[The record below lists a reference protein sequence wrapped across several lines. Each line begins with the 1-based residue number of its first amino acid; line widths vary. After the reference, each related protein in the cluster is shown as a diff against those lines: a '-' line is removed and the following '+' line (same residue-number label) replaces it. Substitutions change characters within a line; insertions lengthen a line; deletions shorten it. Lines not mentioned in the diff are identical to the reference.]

1 MQKKIIALAVA
12 GLVSGAAF
20 AQSNVTIYGVA
31 DVGVSWE
38 NSKSGAGSQFR
49 VQSGQS
55 AGSRLGFKGEEALGN
70 GLKALWT
77 LEMGLDIANGESTC
91 HSTNTL
97 ACANTTTNNGAPA
110 GANVHGTT
118 NNQSIFQRQAFAGLS
133 SATLGTATFGRQYT
147 PGFAVKAKADA
158 FGMGTAA
165 TLNNTGALL
174 AGVGVDRLDNSV
186 AYTTPTWS
194 GFSGQLVYSSGIE
207 NNVNGFVSDTT
218 TEKAGK
224 AWAGLLSYQGY
235 GFDLGLAY
243 HDVYGTTGSNA
254 TVSGITYAGTTT
266 QAAKS
271 RGYLLGGNYDFKVAK
286 VFASYGSAKTT
297 QDGATSTTDGDTK
310 AKGNQYSIGV
320 KVPFGAHSI
329 AAQYS
334 RYNDKLSV
342 DRDFTVYGVGYEYAM
357 SKRTALYA
365 AYAHGTNKN
374 QGTSRLNSATNTGLS
389 PTASNDPN
397 ALQVGLRH
405 SF

>member
-31 DVGVSWE
+31 DVGVSVE
-38 NSKSGAGSQFR
+38 NASNGSQFR

-70 GLKALWT
+70 GLKAVWT
-77 LEMGLDIANGESTC
+77 LEMGLDFSNGESTC
-91 HSTNTL
+91 HSTNTI
-97 ACANTTTNNGAPA
+97 ACANATTNNGAPA

-133 SATLGTATFGRQYT
+133 SATLGSVTLGRQYT
-147 PGFAVKAKADA
+147 PAFQVKAKADV

-165 TLNNTGALL
+165 TLNNVIGLIPGQA
-174 AGVGVDRLDNSV
+174 DRVDNSI

-207 NNVNGFVSDTT
+207 NNTNVFSANTS

-224 AWAGLLSYQGY
+224 AWSGIVSYQGY
-235 GFDLGLAY
+235 GFDVGLSYQTVNGLTGAN
-243 HDVYGTTGSNA
+243 GTT
-254 TVSGITYAGTTT
+254 TGITYTGTATEVSK
-266 QAAKS
+266 A
-271 RGYLLGGNYDFKVAK
+271 RGWLLGGSYDFKVAK
-286 VFASYGSAKTT
+286 VFASYGSGKTT
-297 QDGATSTTDGDTK
+297 QSGLTSTTDGDNL
-310 AKGNQYSIGV
+310 AKGNEWSVGV

-329 AAQYS
+329 GAQYAK
-334 RYNDKLSV
+334 YNDKLSL
-342 DRDFTVYGVGYEYAM
+342 DNNFTVYGVGYEYAM

-365 AYAHGTNKN
+365 NYAHGNNKN
-374 QGTSRLNSATNTGLS
+374 TGVARLNSSTNTGLT
-389 PTASNDPN
+389 PTIVGDNIS
-397 ALQVGLRH
+397 ALQLGVRH